1 VLIHLEDSNSDRVEG
16 PSRATRR
23 AQEGE

>member
-1 VLIHLEDSNSDRVEG
+1 VLIHLEDSNSNRVEG